1 MKVLK
6 KVLVILIMMLCILSV
21 KVFAET
27 GTINID
33 ATRLRKEKNTT
44 SEILEKIYKNQSVEV
59 LEEDGEWLKV
69 KYNGKTGYVKKQ
81 YVDIKEESG
90 NSVKN
95 QTSSYE
101 TESDMQKEEA
111 SKVIVQNTTDLRIIP
126 SLMAKKINEIQEGTE
141 VTVISKM
148 SQWMQ
153 VSDGVV
159 TGWIPKIKVNSKIES
174 ENKEE
179 NEDSKNTNTVNNTVT
194 NTVSNTVK
202 NEVSNTTNTVQNKV
216 NDNKLT
222 ENKVKNETATN
233 TTAESSKPKDVSK
246 KGKVNVE
253 TAKVRKEPSTTAD
266 LVALLD
272 RGDEIIISQEVN
284 GWYKMEHGNIKGYIS
299 STLITITENSDN
311 VSSRSQTEDR
321 KSEVK
326 EDVKQE
332 TTVTSDL
339 GNEVVEYAKQFLGKP
354 YVVGGKTPETGF
366 DCSGYTRFVYKNF
379 GYTLASVAADQVSA
393 GTEVSR
399 DELKP
404 GDLVLFYN
412 DAKTKIGHTGVYVGN
427 GEFIHAA
434 NPERGVVYDN
444 LNTVSYYNERYV
456 TARRIVK

>member
-1 MKVLK
+1 MKILK
-6 KVLVILIMMLCILSV
+6 KVLVILIMMLCVLSV

-27 GTINID
+27 GTINVD

-44 SEILEKIYKNQSVEV
+44 SEILGKIYKSQTVEV
-59 LEEDGEWLKV
+59 LEESGEWLKV
-69 KYNGKTGYVKKQ
+69 KHNGKTGYVKKEF
-81 YVDIKEESG
+81 VDIKEKSEE
-90 NSVKN
+90 NTVKN
-95 QTSSYE
+95 PTSSYE
-101 TESDMQKEEA
+101 TDESAKKEEEV
-111 SKVIVQNTTDLRIIP
+111 SSVVVQTTTALRIVP
-126 SLMAKKINEIQEGTE
+126 NLMSKKINEIQEGTE

-159 TGWIPKIKVNSKIES
+159 TGWIPKIKVTSKIES
-174 ENKEE
+174 ENNEKE
-179 NEDSKNTNTVNNTVT
+179 EDSKNANTVNNTVT
-194 NTVSNTVK
+194 NTISNTVK
-202 NEVSNTTNTVQNKV
+202 NETNNTVQNKV
-216 NDNKLT
+216 T
-222 ENKVKNETATN
+222 ENKVKNEVSDNKTSE
-233 TTAESSKPKDVSK
+233 ESKAKDVSK

-272 RGDEIIISQEVN
+272 KGDEVIISQEVN
-284 GWYKMEHGNIKGYIS
+284 GWYKMEHGTIKGYIS
-299 STLITITENSDN
+299 STLITVTENSDN

-321 KSEVK
+321 KSESKEEVK
-326 EDVKQE
+326 SSEEAV
-332 TTVTSDL
+332 SDL
-339 GNEVVEYAKQFLGKP
+339 GKKIVEYAKQFLGKP

-366 DCSGYTRFVYKNF
+366 DCSGYTRYVYKNF
-379 GYTLASVAADQVSA
+379 GYTLASIAADQASA

-399 DELKP
+399 EDLKP

>member
-1 MKVLK
+1 MKILK

-21 KVFAET
+21 KVFADT

-81 YVDIKEESG
+81 FVDIKEESG

-101 TESDMQKEEA
+101 TEVDTKKEET
-111 SKVIVQNTTDLRIIP
+111 SKVVVQNTTDLRIIP

-174 ENKEE
+174 EDKTEK
-179 NEDSKNTNTVNNTVT
+179 EDSKNTNTVNNTVA

-202 NEVSNTTNTVQNKV
+202 NETNTTTNKV
-216 NDNKLT
+216 KDNKVS

-233 TTAESSKPKDVSK
+233 TTSESSKPKDVSK

-253 TAKVRKEPSTTAD
+253 TAKVRKEPSTTSD

-321 KSEVK
+321 KTEVK
-326 EDVKQE
+326 EEAKKE
-332 TTVTSDL
+332 EISTSDL

-366 DCSGYTRFVYKNF
+366 DCSGYTKYVYKKF
-379 GYTLASVAADQVSA
+379 GYTLASIAADQVSA

>member
-1 MKVLK
+1 MKILK

-21 KVFAET
+21 KVFADT

-81 YVDIKEESG
+81 FVDIKEESG

-101 TESDMQKEEA
+101 TEADTKKEET
-111 SKVIVQNTTDLRIIP
+111 SKVVVQNTTDLRIIP

-174 ENKEE
+174 EDKTEK
-179 NEDSKNTNTVNNTVT
+179 EDSKNTNTVNNTVT

-202 NEVSNTTNTVQNKV
+202 NETNTTTNKV
-216 NDNKLT
+216 KDNKVS

-233 TTAESSKPKDVSK
+233 TTSESSKPKDVSK

-284 GWYKMEHGNIKGYIS
+284 GWYKMEHGNVKGYIS
-299 STLITITENSDN
+299 STLITITENRDN

-321 KSEVK
+321 KTEVK
-326 EDVKQE
+326 EEAKKE
-332 TTVTSDL
+332 EISTSDL

-366 DCSGYTRFVYKNF
+366 DCSGYTKYVYKKF
-379 GYTLASVAADQVSA
+379 GYTLASIAADQVSA

>member
-1 MKVLK
+1 MKILK

-21 KVFAET
+21 KVFADT

-81 YVDIKEESG
+81 FVDIKEESG

-101 TESDMQKEEA
+101 TEADTKKEET
-111 SKVIVQNTTDLRIIP
+111 SKVVVQNTTDLRIIP

-174 ENKEE
+174 EDKTEK
-179 NEDSKNTNTVNNTVT
+179 EDSKNTNTVNNTVA

-202 NEVSNTTNTVQNKV
+202 NETNTTTNKV
-216 NDNKLT
+216 KDNKVS

-233 TTAESSKPKDVSK
+233 TTSESSKPKDVSK
-246 KGKVNVE
+246 KVDIQL
-253 TAKVRKEPSTTAD
+253 TD
-266 LVALLD
+266 
-272 RGDEIIISQEVN
+272 
-284 GWYKMEHGNIKGYIS
+284 
-299 STLITITENSDN
+299 
-311 VSSRSQTEDR
+311 
-321 KSEVK
+321 
-326 EDVKQE
+326 
-332 TTVTSDL
+332 
-339 GNEVVEYAKQFLGKP
+339 
-354 YVVGGKTPETGF
+354 
-366 DCSGYTRFVYKNF
+366 
-379 GYTLASVAADQVSA
+379 
-393 GTEVSR
+393 
-399 DELKP
+399 DELKEKLLEP
-404 GDLVLFYN
+404 EININLG
-412 DAKTKIGHTGVYVGN
+412 TKYLSILIEKYQNIEIAITDKPIIY
-427 GEFIHAA
+427 
-434 NPERGVVYDN
+434 
-444 LNTVSYYNERYV
+444 T
-456 TARRIVK
+456 